1 MISKMRRLLIAAPA
15 VAALAG
21 FAFGFGGAA
30 EAAKYRIGF
39 TVGDIGNPFHTRVY
53 KTAQAVAAEND
64 VELILLDTKRD
75 LATES
80 NNIDLL
86 ITQQVDLI
94 MVMATSAEGSI
105 AGLDRAIDAGIPVMT
120 VLDSAVGSG
129 EKYTYVGSDFEDWG
143 EFPVGEMA
151 RLLDGKGNI
160 VYIKGGAGF
169 LVEHNRDNAFKAAI
183 ASHPDLHVVFEQHG
197 DWNKPSGVTIME
209 DALSRF
215 PEAGSIQGVIAHN
228 DNMALGAVEALKRA
242 GRLEGVVV
250 GGSDGNADA
259 LQSII
264 AGELTY
270 TTFQDGEAIGRE
282 AINTAL
288 KILNGEDAPKLVGI
302 PWVLIADKDTAAT
315 YLKNVYGIDP

>member
-1 MISKMRRLLIAAPA
+1 MMSKMRRRFL
-15 VAALAG
+15 AALAATAVAG
-21 FAFGFGGAA
+21 FALGHADTA

-39 TVGDIGNPFHTRVY
+39 TVGDIGNPFHTRVW
-53 KTAQAVAAEND
+53 KTAQAVAEKND

-75 LATES
+75 LQTES

-86 ITQQVDLI
+86 IAQNVDLI

-105 AGLDRAIDAGIPVMT
+105 AGLDRAIAAGIPVMT

-143 EFPVGEMA
+143 QYPVAEMA
-151 RLLDGKGNI
+151 RRLGDKGSI
-160 VYIKGGAGF
+160 VYIRGGAGF
-169 LVEHNRDNAFKAAI
+169 LVEHNRDEAFKAAM
-183 ASHPDLHVVFEQHG
+183 ANHPDIQVVYEQNG

-209 DALSRF
+209 DALSRL
-215 PEAGSIQGVIAHN
+215 PDAGSLQGVIAHN

-242 GRLEGVVV
+242 NRLEGVVV

-264 AGELTY
+264 ADELTY
-270 TTFQDGEAIGRE
+270 TTFQDGETIGSKAIE
-282 AINTAL
+282 TAL
-288 KILNGEDAPKLVGI
+288 EILNGNAQPTLVGV
-302 PWVLIADKDTAAT
+302 PWVLIADKDTAST

>member
-1 MISKMRRLLIAAPA
+1 MNLNRRGLLSTVIAATA
-15 VAALAG
+15 FFGIAAG
-21 FAFGFGGAA
+21 FDAPA

-53 KTAQAVAAEND
+53 RTAEAVAAEND

-80 NNIDLL
+80 SNIDLL

-105 AGLDRAIDAGIPVMT
+105 AGLDRAIAAGIPVMT

-129 EKYTYVGSDFEDWG
+129 ETYTYVGSDFEDWG

-151 RLLDGKGNI
+151 RLLDGKGNV
-160 VYIKGGAGF
+160 VYIRGGAGF
-169 LVEHNRDNAFKAAI
+169 LVEHNRDNAFRAAI
-183 ASHPDLHVVFEQHG
+183 ANHPDMTVVFEQHG

-209 DALSRF
+209 DALSRS

-242 GRLEGVVV
+242 ERLEGVVV

-270 TTFQDGEAIGRE
+270 TTFQDGEAIGRRAVE
-282 AINTAL
+282 TAL
-288 KILNGEDAPKLVGI
+288 QILNGEDAPKLVGV

-315 YLKNVYGIDP
+315 YLKNVYGLDK